1 MDQVVSPREVAK
13 KGDEVLVLVGSVWC
27 GGTVGT
33 DRWIDLVS
41 DDGKVR
47 YSWRLTD
54 EQARILIPGSR
65 SSVGGEARVG
75 GLNKNR

>member
-1 MDQVVSPREVAK
+1 MKEYYDRVAIFIL
-13 KGDEVLVLVGSVWC
+13 ESINPTPIVW
-27 GGTVGT
+27 
-33 DRWIDLVS
+33 D
-41 DDGKVR
+41 KVR